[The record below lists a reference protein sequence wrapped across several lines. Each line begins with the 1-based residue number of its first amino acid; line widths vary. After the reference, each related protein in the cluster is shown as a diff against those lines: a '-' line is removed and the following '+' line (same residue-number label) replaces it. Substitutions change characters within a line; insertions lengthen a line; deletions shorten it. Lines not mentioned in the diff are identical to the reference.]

1 MVKDES
7 EKSGQVIEAIT
18 ALKDKAED
26 ESVQSDSKDGVNLER
41 IVKKLARKR
50 ERLSSSK

>member
-7 EKSGQVIEAIT
+7 EKTEQVLEAIT
-18 ALKDKAED
+18 AIKDKAED
-26 ESVQSDSKDGVNLER
+26 EAVQSSAKDGVNLEG

-50 ERLSSSK
+50 QRQSSSK